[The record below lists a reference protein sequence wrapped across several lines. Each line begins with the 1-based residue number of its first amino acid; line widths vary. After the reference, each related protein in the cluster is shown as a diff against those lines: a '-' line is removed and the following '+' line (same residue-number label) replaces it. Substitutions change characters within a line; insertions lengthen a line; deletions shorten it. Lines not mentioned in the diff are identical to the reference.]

1 MRDCRVLLQ
10 TWDVDCEGDQT
21 AFRRL
26 RSGIELPVSR
36 NRQAD
41 PSDCGRKLGSWK
53 TRSMLGI
60 CEQIHEN
67 RGIFFEEPAMEP
79 VRLVIADDHPLI
91 RAGIR
96 SLLQSIPNIEVVGEA
111 ADGVRALELVA
122 SLRPQLLLTDIKMPS
137 MNGLQV
143 AETVA
148 RDFPDVRVIIL
159 SMYSDEEFVTKAIR
173 SNAAGYLLK
182 DSTAS
187 EFEFAIKAA
196 IRGEVYVSPAISNRM
211 MSRLKGLT
219 SKAGQGD
226 SEPLTVRQ
234 REILRMVAEGAS
246 TKMIAKALSISPKTV
261 ETHRAHIM
269 QRLDIHDVPGLVR
282 YAMRTGL
289 IPSES

>member
-1 MRDCRVLLQ
+1 
-10 TWDVDCEGDQT
+10 
-21 AFRRL
+21 
-26 RSGIELPVSR
+26 
-36 NRQAD
+36 
-41 PSDCGRKLGSWK
+41 
-53 TRSMLGI
+53 MLGI